1 MEPYPVIIAGS
12 GPAGCATAIALAQ
25 QSPALARRTLLL
37 EKQRH
42 PRPNLCGG
50 GLTTH
55 ADVFLQRLGLIADV
69 PAVPIHEVRFRFRG
83 AQIRLRANIFRVIHR
98 PEFDAWLAN
107 QVRAQGVELHE
118 EEPLLDLRPAVNGVE
133 VVTARRTYR
142 AQVVVGAD
150 GSNSL
155 VRQRLGLPGP
165 SRVARLLEIF
175 TPADP
180 VTAPEFRESF
190 AFFDFTPVLQGIQG
204 YCWNFPCRVDGQGYI
219 NRGIFDC
226 RVDER
231 RRGPLKETFAATL
244 QAQGLRLD
252 DYELKGHPERW
263 LDRPTQVARPHVL
276 LAGDAAGAEPL
287 FGEGISHAL
296 AYGLVA
302 AEEIAAALAT
312 GDFSFSGYKTRL
324 LRSELGR
331 QLVLKRRLAKV
342 LYRVRHPIPWL
353 IGYGLVNLALRS

>member
-1 MEPYPVIIAGS
+1 MEPYAVIIAGS
-12 GPAGCATAIALAQ
+12 GPAGCATAIVLAQ

-37 EKQRH
+37 EKQKH
-42 PRPNLCGG
+42 PRPKLCGG

-55 ADVFLQRLGLIADV
+55 ADAFLQRLGLVPDV
-69 PAVPIHEVRFRFRG
+69 PAVPIREVRFRFRG

-98 PEFDAWLAN
+98 AEFDAWLAA

-118 EEPLLDLRPAVNGVE
+118 EEPLLNLRPVGESVE
-133 VVTARRTYR
+133 VVTNHGAYR

-150 GSNSL
+150 GSNSV

-180 VTAPEFRESF
+180 ATAPEFREGF
-190 AFFDFTPVLQGIQG
+190 AVLNFTPVLQGIQG
-204 YCWNFPCRVDGQGYI
+204 YYWDFPCRINGQGYI
-219 NRGIFDC
+219 NHGIFDC

-231 RRGPLKETFAATL
+231 LRGPLKEIFAAAL
-244 QAQGLRLD
+244 QAQGLHLAN
-252 DYELKGHPERW
+252 YALQGHPERW
-263 LDRPTQVARPHVL
+263 FDRPTEVARPHVL

-302 AEEIAAALAT
+302 AEEIAAAFAT
-312 GDFSFSGYKTRL
+312 GDFSFRGYKARI

-331 QLVLKRRLAKV
+331 QLVRKRRLAKV

-353 IGYGLVNLALRS
+353 IGYGLVNLVLR